1 MLRKSNAARSMLI
14 AVTVVTM
21 VGMTHSAFANKI
33 KKKLTYEEAWT
44 LCTAELDR
52 SNVLKVEPGQ
62 RYAAGAACMLRH
74 GYRI

>member
-1 MLRKSNAARSMLI
+1 MLRKSSATSSTLI
-14 AVTVVTM
+14 AIAAVTM
-21 VGMTHSAFANKI
+21 VGMTQPAFADKI
-33 KKKLTYEEAWT
+33 KKKPTYEEAWT

-52 SNVLKVEPGQ
+52 SHILKADAGQ